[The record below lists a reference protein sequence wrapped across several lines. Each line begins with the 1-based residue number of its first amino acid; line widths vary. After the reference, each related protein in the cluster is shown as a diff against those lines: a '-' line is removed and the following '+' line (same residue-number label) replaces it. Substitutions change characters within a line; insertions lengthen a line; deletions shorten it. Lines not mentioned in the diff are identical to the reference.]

1 MKNSLTLLA
10 VCLFSLMSFAQ
21 SNQLVWNN
29 GRMQY
34 AAPVA
39 NIDSITFPGN
49 VLASDTL
56 HFILPRSQ
64 EKYIYDTITVEKHD
78 TVYKTVTVVQKDT
91 VYLPVYVDTLYL
103 PVYID
108 LTKEYALAGAF
119 SVAANHQVYFSR
131 GNLQYSI
138 ASDKFSFAK
147 NQYDVIGTANVD
159 GDTLNYYKI
168 DLFGWSTN
176 NPATPWGVSTSAET
190 EDYSGNFVD
199 WGKNI
204 GDGTTWRTL
213 TKNEWD
219 FLFNTRTN
227 ANQLYGFAT
236 VDGTTGLV
244 LLPDAWTLPSGITF
258 NAGTGAY
265 ANNTYTLEQWAKME
279 SAGAVFLPAAGKRG
293 RTSVDDVQTEGQ
305 YWSSTLTDYTTSAY
319 KCRFLPYAT
328 SDIVQHG
335 LDGIRLW
342 VSGSVRLVQD
352 L

>member
-1 MKNSLTLLA
+1 MKKLLTLLA
-10 VCLFSLMSFAQ
+10 VWLFSLLSFAQ

-34 AAPVA
+34 AAPIA

-91 VYLPVYVDTLYL
+91 IYL

-119 SVAANHQVYFSR
+119 SVTANHQVCFSR

-138 ASDKFSFAK
+138 ASNKWSFAK
-147 NQYDVIGTANVD
+147 NQYDVVGTANVD
-159 GDTLNYYKI
+159 GETLNYYKI
-168 DLFGWSTN
+168 DLFGWSTDN
-176 NPATPWGVSTSAET
+176 SATLWGVSTSTADA
-190 EDYSGNFVD
+190 DYIGNFVD

-213 TKNEWD
+213 TMNEWD
-219 FLFNTRTN
+219 YLCHTRTN
-227 ANQLYGFAT
+227 ADQLYGFAT
-236 VDGTTGLV
+236 VDETIGLV

-258 NAGTGAY
+258 NAGAGFH
-265 ANNTYTLEQWAKME
+265 NTYTIDEWAKME
-279 SAGAVFLPAAGKRG
+279 SAGAVFLPAAGARLG
-293 RTSVDDVQTEGQ
+293 TRVGGLQQCGY
-305 YWSSTLTDYTTSAY
+305 YWSSTVIPGEAIGHHAY
-319 KCRFLPYAT
+319 NLYHFRPNILSSSNSSSRKEG
-328 SDIVQHG
+328 S
-335 LDGIRLW
+335 
-342 VSGSVRLVQD
+342 SVRLVQD

>member
-1 MKNSLTLLA
+1 MKKLLTLLA
-10 VCLFSLMSFAQ
+10 VWLFSLLSFAQ

-34 AAPVA
+34 AAPIA

-91 VYLPVYVDTLYL
+91 IYLPVYVDTLYL

-119 SVAANHQVYFSR
+119 SVTANHQVCFSR

-138 ASDKFSFAK
+138 ASNKWSFAK
-147 NQYDVIGTANVD
+147 NQYDVVGTANVD
-159 GDTLNYYKI
+159 GEALNYYKI
-168 DLFGWSTN
+168 DLFGWSTDN
-176 NPATPWGVSTSAET
+176 SATPWGVSTST
-190 EDYSGNFVD
+190 DNPDYTGNFVD

-213 TKNEWD
+213 TMNEWD
-219 FLFNTRTN
+219 YLCHTRTN
-227 ANQLYGFAT
+227 ADQLYGFAT
-236 VDGTTGLV
+236 VDTTMGLV

-258 NAGTGAY
+258 NAGSGAY
-265 ANNTYTLEQWAKME
+265 ANNIYTLEQWAVME
-279 SAGAVFLPAAGKRG
+279 SAGAVFLPAAGMRTG
-293 RTSVDDVQTEGQ
+293 TSVDFVQSNGH
-305 YWSSTLTDYTTSAY
+305 YWSSTMTEYTTSAY
-319 KCRFLPYAT
+319 KYSFTLHNTGGSVDRSYRRA
-328 SDIVQHG
+328 
-335 LDGIRLW
+335 
-342 VSGSVRLVQD
+342 SGSVRLVQD